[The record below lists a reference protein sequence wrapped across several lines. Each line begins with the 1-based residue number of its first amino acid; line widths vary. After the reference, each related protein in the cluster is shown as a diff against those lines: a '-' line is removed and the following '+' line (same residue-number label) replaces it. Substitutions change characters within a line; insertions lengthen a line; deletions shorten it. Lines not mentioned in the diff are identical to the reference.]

1 MVSVEKSGIP
11 LRFRFSVQ
19 QGGVSLKTHT
29 IRKHLGSTQIIA
41 LGFLAIIFIGTFL
54 LMLPISSADGT
65 STSFLDSC
73 FTSVSASCV
82 TGLIVQ
88 DTATHWS
95 TFGHVVILFL
105 IQVGGLGFMTMAILM
120 SLLMRRSITPKER
133 MLLAMSYNV
142 DSYDSIIVLVR
153 RIATG
158 TLAIEGIGAVI
169 LAFRFVPDFGWGN
182 GIFKSI
188 FHSVSAFCNAGFDI
202 VGVGNPEITSLSYY
216 MTDPLI
222 NLTLALLII
231 IGGIGFLVWSDL
243 VNFAKGG
250 RHLSVYSRIV
260 LIITGCLLLVGTVFF
275 AVFEWKN
282 PATLGSVSSP
292 FGKLLV
298 SFFQSSTW
306 RTAGFAT
313 MNNGDFTQNSQVL
326 GVLLMFIGGA
336 SGSTAGGIK
345 VGTFG
350 IFIVT
355 VFCVTVGKKQ
365 TVILGRN
372 ISENSFVRAA
382 SVICV
387 QLVCLL
393 AGVLIINA
401 MTPENIMDVL
411 YEATSAISTVGVTT
425 GITGGLPAGAKVVL
439 MFMMY
444 FGRVGVLTITYA
456 LMNRQGAFSPN
467 VRYPDAKMPVG

>member
-1 MVSVEKSGIP
+1 M
-11 LRFRFSVQ
+11 
-19 QGGVSLKTHT
+19 
-29 IRKHLGSTQIIA
+29 
-41 LGFLAIIFIGTFL
+41 
-54 LMLPISSADGT
+54 
-65 STSFLDSC
+65 
-73 FTSVSASCV
+73 
-82 TGLIVQ
+82 
-88 DTATHWS
+88 
-95 TFGHVVILFL
+95 VILFL

-182 GIFKSI
+182 GIFKSV